1 MIWGNVVGSTAR
13 TPTDVLLP
21 LGPSA
26 FGLNGRR
33 LGPRGVARE
42 TCEKLVRLLVK
53 LIGRD
58 WFATRIMSAPTA
70 SWIRW
75 SRAVWSPPWIPPS
88 IVTKLT
94 VTGASPGVRAVLS
107 NCRLPFLESGY

>member
-26 FGLNGRR
+26 FGWNGRR

-53 LIGRD
+53 PTGRD
-58 WFATRIMSAPTA
+58 WFATRIMSAPRA
-70 SWIRW
+70 YWIPW
-75 SRAVWSPPWIPPS
+75 WRAVWIPPWIQHS
-88 IVTKLT
+88 IMTT
-94 VTGASPGVRAVLS
+94 
-107 NCRLPFLESGY
+107 CREMLNIPHDNAYL